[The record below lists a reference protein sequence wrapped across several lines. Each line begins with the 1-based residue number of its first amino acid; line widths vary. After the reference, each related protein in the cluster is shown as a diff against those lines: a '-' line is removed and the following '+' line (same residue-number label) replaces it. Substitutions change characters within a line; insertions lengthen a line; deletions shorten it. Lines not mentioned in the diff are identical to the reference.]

1 MSKLI
6 LLSIVISL
14 LAIPA
19 RAAKDPKPR
28 KGLRKVFTV
37 TLAYQAFYAFALMY
51 LWGRC

>member
-19 RAAKDPKPR
+19 RAAREAKPR
-28 KGLRKVFTV
+28 KGLRKLFTA
-37 TLAYQAFYAFALMY
+37 TIAYQAFYAFALMY